1 MEEVKDKKE
10 ETTKDVVSTQKNQ
23 EFNQVQ
29 EEITIMPTMID
40 ESDEKAEKARDLSAI
55 IPQNVTAQTSN
66 DGISLTSKDKELK
79 GDGALILAT
88 IDSNIETTIVPEA
101 KLPEQ
106 IDIEQRK
113 QEQQKNT
120 GRKRINTKK
129 KSMKKEHQQQNIGS
143 LIAIIAIAII
153 GFTAYRYFFGP
164 KDEDFVVKNLTIEV
178 GTALPIRASSY
189 VTPGVGKE
197 APDYDYEI
205 NKDAVIIDKVGKYTY
220 SVTHNGIT
228 KYGEIS
234 IVDTTKP
241 VVKVRERVIVR
252 KGTKLEP
259 SMFIIECIEQE
270 GCNYS
275 FQDADKVDSY
285 KNEGT
290 YVLYVVATDSYGNS
304 EITKVTVVIES
315 EDKAKRYVK
324 TTSFDLNSGY
334 EMIEIYELYFYQGQ
348 TSLNLSTGNHIT
360 IKQYND
366 EERYKEAVKLYN
378 GEANYVFKDADKT
391 ITYTEEITSVGNN
404 YSFPEDIDDYL
415 TKNGFKED
423 YE

>member
-1 MEEVKDKKE
+1 MEEVKDKKD
-10 ETTKDVVSTQKNQ
+10 ETTKDVVSTQNKQ
-23 EFNQVQ
+23 EFNQAQ

-40 ESDEKAEKARDLSAI
+40 DSDEKVEKARDLSAI
-55 IPQNVTAQTSN
+55 IPQNVTTQTSN
-66 DGISLTSKDKELK
+66 EGISLTSKDKELK
-79 GDGALILAT
+79 GDGALVLAT

-113 QEQQKNT
+113 QDQQKNK

-129 KSMKKEHQQQNIGS
+129 KSMKKEHQMQNIGS

-153 GFTAYRYFFGP
+153 GFTAYRYFLGP
-164 KDEDFVVKNLTIEV
+164 KDEDFKVKNLTIEV

-197 APDYDYEI
+197 VPDYDYEI
-205 NKDAVIIDKVGKYTY
+205 NKDAVKIDEVGKYNY

-228 KYGEIS
+228 KYGEIN

-241 VVKVRERVIVR
+241 VLKVRERVIVR

-275 FQDADKVDSY
+275 FQDADKVASIKD
-285 KNEGT
+285 EGT
-290 YVLYVVATDSYGNS
+290 YVIYVVATDSYENS
-304 EITKVTVVIES
+304 EIAKVTVVIES

-324 TTSFDLNSGY
+324 NTPFDLNSGY
-334 EMIEIYELYFYQGQ
+334 EMTEIYELYFYQGQ

-360 IKQYND
+360 IKKYND
-366 EERYKEAVKLYN
+366 EGKYKEAVKTYN
-378 GEANYVFKDADKT
+378 GEANYIFKDADKT
-391 ITYTEEITSVGNN
+391 ITYTEEISVVGNN
-404 YSFPEDIDDYL
+404 YSFPDNIDKYL
-415 TKNGFKED
+415 TSNGFKEE